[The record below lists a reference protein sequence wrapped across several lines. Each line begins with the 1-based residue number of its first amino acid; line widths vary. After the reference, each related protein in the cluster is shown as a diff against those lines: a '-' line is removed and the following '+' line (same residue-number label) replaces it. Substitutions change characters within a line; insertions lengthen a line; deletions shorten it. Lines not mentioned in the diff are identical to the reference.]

1 MIFINIFAALG
12 TIMTVMIITFSIV
25 IMLSISAIVAGIV
38 MLIITVIMNLF
49 SWIREKI
56 KDRRMKKWHYTI

>member
-1 MIFINIFAALG
+1 MIFINIFVALG
-12 TIMTVMIITFSIV
+12 TIMTVMIIRFSIV
-25 IMLSISAIVAGIV
+25 IMLSMSAIVAGIV

-56 KDRRMKKWHYTI
+56 KDRKK

>member
-12 TIMTVMIITFSIV
+12 TIMTIMIITFSIV

-56 KDRRMKKWHYTI
+56 KDRKK

>member
-1 MIFINIFAALG
+1 MIMIFINIFAALG

-38 MLIITVIMNLF
+38 MLIISVIMNLF
-49 SWIREKI
+49 GWIREKI
-56 KDRRMKKWHYTI
+56 KDRKK

>member
-25 IMLSISAIVAGIV
+25 IMLLISAIVAGIV

-56 KDRRMKKWHYTI
+56 KDRRMKK

>member
-1 MIFINIFAALG
+1 MNMIFINIFAALG

-25 IMLSISAIVAGIV
+25 IMLSISAIVTGIV

-56 KDRRMKKWHYTI
+56 KDRKK

>member
-1 MIFINIFAALG
+1 
-12 TIMTVMIITFSIV
+12 MTVMIITFSIV

-56 KDRRMKKWHYTI
+56 KDRKK

>member
-1 MIFINIFAALG
+1 
-12 TIMTVMIITFSIV
+12 MIITFSIV

-56 KDRRMKKWHYTI
+56 KDRKK

>member
-56 KDRRMKKWHYTI
+56 KDRRMMKWHYTI

>member
-1 MIFINIFAALG
+1 MIFINIFAGLG
-12 TIMTVMIITFSIV
+12 TIMTVMIIMFSIV
-25 IMLSISAIVAGIV
+25 IMLFISAIVAGIV

-56 KDRRMKKWHYTI
+56 KDRKK

>member
-56 KDRRMKKWHYTI
+56 KDRRKK

>member
-56 KDRRMKKWHYTI
+56 KDRRMKK

>member
-1 MIFINIFAALG
+1 MIFINIFAGLG
-12 TIMTVMIITFSIV
+12 TIMTVMIIMFSIV
-25 IMLSISAIVAGIV
+25 IMLFISAIVAGIV

-56 KDRRMKKWHYTI
+56 KDRRMKK

>member
-1 MIFINIFAALG
+1 MIFINIFAALE

-56 KDRRMKKWHYTI
+56 KDRKK

>member
-1 MIFINIFAALG
+1 MIFTNIFAALG
-12 TIMTVMIITFSIV
+12 TIMTVMIIMFSIV

-56 KDRRMKKWHYTI
+56 KDRKK

>member
-25 IMLSISAIVAGIV
+25 IMLFISAIVAGIV

-56 KDRRMKKWHYTI
+56 KDRKK

>member
-25 IMLSISAIVAGIV
+25 IMLSISAIVVGIV

-56 KDRRMKKWHYTI
+56 KDRKK

>member
-1 MIFINIFAALG
+1 MIFINIFAELG
-12 TIMTVMIITFSIV
+12 TIMTVMIIMFSIV
-25 IMLSISAIVAGIV
+25 IMLFISAIVAGIV

-56 KDRRMKKWHYTI
+56 KDRKK

>member
-1 MIFINIFAALG
+1 MIFINIFAGLG
-12 TIMTVMIITFSIV
+12 TIMTVMIIMFSIV
-25 IMLSISAIVAGIV
+25 IMPFISAIVAGIV

-56 KDRRMKKWHYTI
+56 KDRKK

>member
-38 MLIITVIMNLF
+38 MLIISVIMNLF
-49 SWIREKI
+49 GWIREKI
-56 KDRRMKKWHYTI
+56 KDRKK

>member
-1 MIFINIFAALG
+1 MIMIFINIFAGLG
-12 TIMTVMIITFSIV
+12 TIMTVMIIMFSIV
-25 IMLSISAIVAGIV
+25 IMLFISAIVAGIV

-56 KDRRMKKWHYTI
+56 KDRKK

>member
-49 SWIREKI
+49 GWIREKI
-56 KDRRMKKWHYTI
+56 KDRKK

>member
-1 MIFINIFAALG
+1 
-12 TIMTVMIITFSIV
+12 MTVMIITFSIV
-25 IMLSISAIVAGIV
+25 IMLSISAIVTGIV

-56 KDRRMKKWHYTI
+56 KDRKK

>member
-12 TIMTVMIITFSIV
+12 TIMTVMIITFTIV

-56 KDRRMKKWHYTI
+56 KDRKK

>member
-1 MIFINIFAALG
+1 MIMIFINIFAALG

-56 KDRRMKKWHYTI
+56 KDRKK

>member
-1 MIFINIFAALG
+1 MIMIFINIFAALG

-25 IMLSISAIVAGIV
+25 IMLSISAIVVGIV

-56 KDRRMKKWHYTI
+56 KDRKK

>member
-49 SWIREKI
+49 SWIREKN
-56 KDRRMKKWHYTI
+56 KR

>member
-56 KDRRMKKWHYTI
+56 KDRKKNNNDDR

>member
-1 MIFINIFAALG
+1 MNMIFINIFAGLG
-12 TIMTVMIITFSIV
+12 TIMTVMIIMFSIV
-25 IMLSISAIVAGIV
+25 IMLFISAIVAGIV

-56 KDRRMKKWHYTI
+56 KDRKK

>member
-12 TIMTVMIITFSIV
+12 TIMTVMIIMFSIV
-25 IMLSISAIVAGIV
+25 IMLFISAIVAGIV

-56 KDRRMKKWHYTI
+56 KDRRMKK

>member
-56 KDRRMKKWHYTI
+56 KDRKK